1 MDVDLCSRWFNNF
14 AAAACGRRD
23 SHMGELRELSLM
35 DPVTIR
41 DPFEYYA
48 RMRAEAPVHFDERAH
63 AWLVTRYQ
71 DVQQAARMTE
81 ELSNELGF
89 AEALKAEWQEELDE
103 MMRREGFGPHIMSDN
118 FQVDPPTHAR
128 RRGLVEQAFSA
139 ERVAAMEPHITSI
152 VRELMDRFID
162 AGRAEVVTAYS
173 IPTAIYVI
181 SDLLAVPRSRID
193 DVKKWSDAAVVPLGQ
208 GISREQAVGYAR
220 DIMDM
225 HRYIAQAIA
234 ERRERRGTDMISD
247 LVHARIDDPVAP
259 ELSMAELLSICV
271 GLLAAGNETT
281 RNGISW
287 GTWILGR
294 HPELVQALR
303 DAPDRN
309 RALQRF
315 VEEVLRFESPV
326 PQLPRFA
333 KVDCEIGGVRIPK
346 GSPVWLCFSSANRD
360 TAKFDHADEVDPNRK
375 NAGQHLTFGVG
386 IHRCI
391 GAMLAR
397 MEMKCAF
404 REIVERLDDF
414 SIDVPYEELD
424 IWGTF
429 VFRGPRTLPATF
441 TKRVP

>member
-1 MDVDLCSRWFNNF
+1 MSDLRS
-14 AAAACGRRD
+14 
-23 SHMGELRELSLM
+23 LSLM
-35 DPVTIR
+35 DPAIIR
-41 DPFEYYA
+41 DPFAYYA
-48 RMRAEAPVHFDERAH
+48 RMRAEEPVHFDARAH
-63 AWLVTRYQ
+63 AWLVTRYE
-71 DVQQAARMTE
+71 DVQQAARMTA

-89 AEALKAEWQEELDE
+89 AEATRAEWQDEVDE
-103 MMRREGFGPHIMSDN
+103 MMRREGYGPHIISDN
-118 FQVDPPTHAR
+118 FQADPPKHSR

-139 ERVAAMEPHITSI
+139 QRVAAMEGHITSI
-152 VRELMDRFID
+152 VRGLVDRFED
-162 AGRAEVVTAYS
+162 QGRAEMVAAYS
-173 IPTAIYVI
+173 IPIAIYVI
-181 SDLLAVPRSRID
+181 SDLLDVPRSRVD
-193 DVKKWSDAAVVPLGQ
+193 DVKRWSDAAVVPLGR
-208 GISREQAVGYAR
+208 GISKERAFGYAR
-220 DIMDM
+220 DLMEM
-225 HRYIAQAIA
+225 HRYIVQAI
-234 ERRERRGTDMISD
+234 EGRRTNRGGDMISD

-259 ELSMAELLSICV
+259 QLSMAELLSICV
-271 GLLAAGNETT
+271 ALLAAGNETT

-294 HPELVQALR
+294 HPELVRSLR
-303 DAPDRN
+303 EAPDQN

-333 KVDCEIGGVRIPK
+333 TVDCEIGGVRIPK
-346 GSPVWLCFSSANRD
+346 GSHVFLCFSSANRD
-360 TAKFDHADEVDPNRK
+360 AAKFDRADVVDPDRR

-404 REIVERLDDF
+404 REIVNRLDDF
-414 SIDVPYEELD
+414 SIQVPYEELD

-441 TKRVP
+441 RGGAAESRGSASGSAG

>member
-1 MDVDLCSRWFNNF
+1 
-14 AAAACGRRD
+14 
-23 SHMGELRELSLM
+23 MGELRELSLL

-48 RMRAEAPVHFDERAH
+48 RMRAEAPVHFDERAQ

-71 DVQQAARMTE
+71 DVQQAARMTA

-89 AEALKAEWQEELDE
+89 AEALRAEWQEEIDA
-103 MMRREGFGPHIMSDN
+103 MMRREGHGPHIMSDN

-152 VRELMDRFID
+152 VRELMDRFVND
-162 AGRAEVVTAYS
+162 GRAELVTALS

-181 SDLLAVPRSRID
+181 SDLLGVPRARVD
-193 DVKKWSDAAVVPLGQ
+193 DVKRWSDAAVGPLGQ
-208 GISREQAVGYAR
+208 GITREQAIGYAG

-225 HRYIAQAIA
+225 HRFIVQSIQ
-234 ERRERRGTDMISD
+234 ERRLERGTDMISD
-247 LVHARIDDPVAP
+247 LVHARIDDPVSP
-259 ELSMAELLSICV
+259 ELTMPELLSICV
-271 GLLAAGNETT
+271 ALLAAGNETT

-294 HPELVQALR
+294 HPEMVQSLR
-303 DAPDRN
+303 SAPDRS

-333 KVDCEIGGVRIPK
+333 KVDCEIGGVKIPK

-360 TAKFDHADEVDPNRK
+360 AAKFERPDAVDPERK

-414 SIDVPYEELD
+414 SIDVPYENLD

-441 TKRVP
+441 RKRAADLHDKSRPGL

>member
-1 MDVDLCSRWFNNF
+1 MS
-14 AAAACGRRD
+14 
-23 SHMGELRELSLM
+23 ELRELSLT
-35 DPVTIR
+35 DPATIR

-48 RMRAEAPVHFDERAH
+48 RMRAEAPVHFDERAN

-89 AEALKAEWQEELDE
+89 AEALRAEWQQELDE
-103 MMRREGFGPHIMSDN
+103 MMRREGYGPHVMSDN
-118 FQVDPPTHAR
+118 FQVDPPVHAR

-162 AGRAEVVTAYS
+162 DGRADFVPAFS
-173 IPTAIYVI
+173 IPIAIYVI
-181 SDLLAVPRSRID
+181 SDLLAVPRTRVD
-193 DVKKWSDAAVVPLGQ
+193 DVKRWSDAAVVPLGR
-208 GISREQAVGYAR
+208 GISKEQAIGYAR

-234 ERRERRGTDMISD
+234 ERRAVRGTDMISD

-259 ELSMAELLSICV
+259 ELTMPELLSISV
-271 GLLAAGNETT
+271 ALLAAGNETT

-294 HPELVQALR
+294 HPEIVQALR
-303 DAPDRN
+303 NVPDRN

-360 TAKFDHADEVDPNRK
+360 AAKFDRADVVDPDRR

-404 REIVERLDDF
+404 REIVDRLDDF
-414 SIDVPYEELD
+414 SIDVPYEKLD

-429 VFRGPRTLPATF
+429 VFRGPRSLPATF
-441 TKRVP
+441 RRRTAGVPT

>member
-1 MDVDLCSRWFNNF
+1 MS
-14 AAAACGRRD
+14 
-23 SHMGELRELSLM
+23 ELRELSLM

-41 DPFEYYA
+41 DPFAYYA
-48 RMRAEAPVHFDERAH
+48 RMRTEAPVHFDERAH

-71 DVQQAARMTE
+71 DVQQAARMTA

-89 AEALKAEWQEELDE
+89 AEAGRAEWQQELDE
-103 MMRREGFGPHIMSDN
+103 MMRREGYGPHVISDN
-118 FQVDPPTHAR
+118 FQVDPPKHAR

-139 ERVAAMEPHITSI
+139 ERVAAMEQHITSI

-162 AGRAEVVTAYS
+162 AGRAEIVSAYS
-173 IPTAIYVI
+173 IPTAVYVI
-181 SDLLAVPRSRID
+181 SDLLGVPRSRVN
-193 DVKKWSDAAVVPLGQ
+193 DVKKWSDAAVVPLGR
-208 GISREQAVGYAR
+208 GISKEEAFAYAR
-220 DIMDM
+220 DLMDM
-225 HRYIAQAIA
+225 HRYLVEAI
-234 ERRERRGTDMISD
+234 EQRRRERGTDMISD
-247 LVHARIDDPVAP
+247 IVHARTDGP
-259 ELSMAELLSICV
+259 EVPPLSMAELLSICV
-271 GLLAAGNETT
+271 ALLAAGNETT

-287 GTWILGR
+287 GAWILGR
-294 HPELVQALR
+294 HPEVVRTLR
-303 DAPDRN
+303 AAPDRN
-309 RALQRF
+309 KSLQRF

-333 KVDCEIGGVRIPK
+333 KVDCEIGGVRIPR
-346 GSPVWLCFSSANRD
+346 GSHVWLCFSSANRD
-360 TAKFDHADEVDPNRK
+360 AAKFDRPDAVDPDRR

-414 SIDVPYEELD
+414 AIDVPYEQLD

-429 VFRGPRTLPATF
+429 VFRGPRELPATF
-441 TKRVP
+441 SKRA

>member
-1 MDVDLCSRWFNNF
+1 MS
-14 AAAACGRRD
+14 
-23 SHMGELRELSLM
+23 ELRELSLT
-35 DPVTIR
+35 DPATIR
-41 DPFEYYA
+41 DPFDYYA
-48 RMRAEAPVHFDERAH
+48 RMRDEAPVHFDERAH

-71 DVQQAARMTE
+71 DVQQAARMTD

-89 AEALKAEWQEELDE
+89 AEALRAEWQQELDE
-103 MMRREGFGPHIMSDN
+103 MMRREGHGPHVISDN
-118 FQVDPPTHAR
+118 FQVDPPVHAR

-139 ERVAAMEPHITSI
+139 GRVAAMEPHITSI

-162 AGRAEVVTAYS
+162 DGRADFVTAFS

-181 SDLLAVPRSRID
+181 SDLLAVPRTRVD
-193 DVKKWSDAAVVPLGQ
+193 DVKRWSDAAVGPLGQ
-208 GISREQAVGYAR
+208 GISKQQAIGYAR

-234 ERRERRGTDMISD
+234 ERRAVRGTDMISD

-259 ELSMAELLSICV
+259 ELTMPELLSISV
-271 GLLAAGNETT
+271 ALLAAGNETT

-294 HPELVQALR
+294 HPEIVQALR
-303 DAPDRN
+303 NAPDRN

-360 TAKFDHADEVDPNRK
+360 AAKFDRAELVDPDRR

-404 REIVERLDDF
+404 REIVDRLDDF
-414 SIDVPYEELD
+414 SIDVPYEKLD

-429 VFRGPRTLPATF
+429 VFRGPRSLPATF
-441 TKRVP
+441 RKRAVGVPT